1 MVRIAE
7 GGKRG
12 ALFAIG
18 ALALAAVVLELGA
31 RLYLRYV
38 ASPDRFLKYASIS
51 QLETRAD
58 ARPRLSPHRYLG
70 YAPTPGYSRGPNR
83 HNALGFR
90 GAEVAVPK
98 PPTAYRI
105 VCLGGSTTYGDGV
118 EDWHF
123 TYPALL
129 QDSLRARGIGDVEV
143 VNAGVSGYSSYESVV
158 NLEFRVLDLHP
169 DLVFFYEAIND
180 VHPRL
185 VWPPSAYRGDNS
197 GFLAARWP
205 LEEPSLLEHS
215 TVARVLMIKLGLIL
229 PQTTLW
235 RVSPIA
241 PTSYVISFAK
251 QRVNGTYPSGPFRQV
266 SVRTM
271 LDSNRPTYWEQ
282 NLRTL
287 IALARANGISPVLA
301 TFAYSAAFPAGPPKD
316 PLIGSP
322 EYEDA
327 IAENNGVSRRVA
339 REMGVPVLDL
349 AKLMPSDRQ
358 YFTDGVHFTEEGN
371 AVMAHLIGSAL
382 IDRGLVP
389 RGTRR

>member
-38 ASPDRFLKYASIS
+38 ASPDRFLKSDCIS

-58 ARPRLSPHRYLG
+58 ALPRLSPHRYLG

-129 QDSLRARGIGDVEV
+129 QDCDALIHLAPHLALVPSLRAQGLPLGGDLGGHSIRPSIG
-143 VNAGVSGYSSYESVV
+143 
-158 NLEFRVLDLHP
+158 
-169 DLVFFYEAIND
+169 
-180 VHPRL
+180 
-185 VWPPSAYRGDNS
+185 
-197 GFLAARWP
+197 
-205 LEEPSLLEHS
+205 
-215 TVARVLMIKLGLIL
+215 ARV
-229 PQTTLW
+229 
-235 RVSPIA
+235 S
-241 PTSYVISFAK
+241 
-251 QRVNGTYPSGPFRQV
+251 
-266 SVRTM
+266 
-271 LDSNRPTYWEQ
+271 
-282 NLRTL
+282 
-287 IALARANGISPVLA
+287 
-301 TFAYSAAFPAGPPKD
+301 
-316 PLIGSP
+316 
-322 EYEDA
+322 
-327 IAENNGVSRRVA
+327 
-339 REMGVPVLDL
+339 
-349 AKLMPSDRQ
+349 
-358 YFTDGVHFTEEGN
+358 
-371 AVMAHLIGSAL
+371 
-382 IDRGLVP
+382 
-389 RGTRR
+389 